1 MGAKQSKG
9 VSSSSSQKS
18 TRSRTGS
25 VMAASQSESE
35 NNAGALTISEYQKSL
50 LREAWKRMSKKGT
63 SNIGSQIF
71 RRMFDKS
78 PDIKR
83 VFQHIAVIEGVF
95 SFGLTP
101 IQAYHHH
108 SVLFIEIL
116 DDAINSIDDLSS
128 LIPKCNEYGAK
139 HAPFKSYGFQ
149 PEFWVS
155 VIHHIVVSF
164 ISSVFYLKKPQ

>member
-1 MGAKQSKG
+1 MGARQSKG
-9 VSSSSSQKS
+9 VSSSNSQKS
-18 TRSRTGS
+18 QRSTRSGS
-25 VMAASQSESE
+25 MRASSMSQSESE
-35 NNAGALTISEYQKSL
+35 NNAGALTISAYQKSL
-50 LREAWKRMSKKGT
+50 LREAWKRMAKKGT

-78 PDIKR
+78 SDIKR
-83 VFQHIAVIEGVF
+83 VFQHVAVIEGVF

-116 DDAINSIDDLSS
+116 EEAINSVDDLTS

-139 HAPFKSYGFQ
+139 HAPFKSYGFK
-149 PEFWVS
+149 PEFWVCTTN
-155 VIHHIVVSF
+155 F
-164 ISSVFYLKKPQ
+164 CFYFYIR